1 MLQATEYVQASRMVS
16 MSPSQTMQLPRLQ
29 DVNLEPLWD
38 DEIDHRLAMRHSL
51 LFSVVDG
58 EKSAVVEEQALAEA
72 LNYLS
77 KLNLNYRLYLV
88 DPDSFDRLKNKFME
102 IQTGSDFD
110 EISTTSDEL
119 IEAESDLLEF
129 IQNSQDLLSNEASAP
144 IIKLVNSL
152 FFQAIKKGASDIHI
166 ESGEYKGEVRLRIEG
181 ALKKHL
187 DLDKSIISLAI
198 NRVKVISNLDISEKR
213 LPQDGRTQISIAGK
227 TLDVRV
233 SVLPTYYGER
243 VVMRIL
249 MQSESIPSLEEL
261 GFKSELTNHFYK
273 LLNHSHGMILVTGP
287 TGSGKST
294 TLHSFLQHI
303 ATPDKNIITVEDPVE
318 YSAGNINQIQ
328 VNSKVG
334 LTFASG
340 LRSIL
345 RQDPDVIMV
354 GEIRDSETAEI
365 ALQSALTGH
374 LLLSTL
380 HTNDAT
386 SSLTRL
392 MDMGIADYLLSSTI
406 LGVLAQRLV
415 RKLCPECKKR
425 STIQPIVVR
434 ELNLPDEGEYYA
446 AEGCKACDFTGYRG
460 RQAVG
465 ELFILDDEVKEM
477 LKKGLND
484 HEIRESMKKRGMK
497 TVSDKLKD
505 MMIDGTTSYEEALRV
520 GLMDG

>member
-1 MLQATEYVQASRMVS
+1 
-16 MSPSQTMQLPRLQ
+16 MQIPQLK

-38 DEIDHRLAMRHSL
+38 EEIDHKLAMRHSL
-51 LFSVVDG
+51 LFSVVKD
-58 EKSAVVEEQALAEA
+58 EKSAIVEAQTLAEA

-88 DPDSFDRLKNKFME
+88 DEESFDRLKNKFQE

-110 EISTTSDEL
+110 DMSAASDEL
-119 IEAESDLLEF
+119 IEVESDLLEF
-129 IQNSQDLLSNEASAP
+129 IQNSQDLLSSEASAP

-166 ESGEYKGEVRLRIEG
+166 ETGEYKGEVRLRIDG

-187 DLDKSIISLAI
+187 DLEKNIITLAV

-213 LPQDGRTQISIAGK
+213 VPQDGRTQISIAGK

-261 GFKSELTNHFYK
+261 GFKEGLTNHFYK
-273 LLNHSHGMILVTGP
+273 LLNHAHGMILVTGP

-303 ATPDKNIITVEDPVE
+303 ATPDKNVITVEDPVE
-318 YSAGNINQIQ
+318 YSADNINQIQ

-354 GEIRDSETAEI
+354 GEIRDNETAEI

-415 RKLCPECKKR
+415 RKLCTECKKKTVL
-425 STIQPIVVR
+425 SPVIME
-434 ELNLPDEGEYYA
+434 ELALPVHGAYYTS
-446 AEGCKACDFTGYRG
+446 EGCKTCDFTGYRG

-465 ELFILDDEVKEM
+465 ELFVIDDEVKEM
-477 LKKGLND
+477 LKEGLND
-484 HEIRESMKKRGMK
+484 HEIRELMKKRGMQ
-497 TVSDKLKD
+497 TISDELKE
-505 MMIDGTTSYEEALRV
+505 MMIEGVTSYEEALRV
-520 GLMDG
+520 GLMDR

>member
-1 MLQATEYVQASRMVS
+1 
-16 MSPSQTMQLPRLQ
+16 MQIPKLN
-29 DVNLEPLWD
+29 DVNLEPYWD
-38 DEIDHRLAMRHSL
+38 EAIDHKLAIRHSL
-51 LFSVVDG
+51 LFSVVDD
-58 EKSAVVEEQALAEA
+58 EKSAIVEEGSLAEA

-77 KLNLNYRLYLV
+77 KLNLDYRLYLV
-88 DPDSFDRLKNKFME
+88 DKDSFDRLKNKFLE
-102 IQTGSDFD
+102 IQTGSDF
-110 EISTTSDEL
+110 EEMSAASDEL
-119 IEAESDLLEF
+119 IEVESDLLEF

-166 ESGEYKGEVRLRIEG
+166 ETGEYKGEVRLRIDG

-213 LPQDGRTQISIAGK
+213 IPQDGRTQISIAGK

-249 MQSESIPSLEEL
+249 MQSESIPSLVEL
-261 GFKSELTNHFYK
+261 GFKEELTNHFYK

-318 YSAGNINQIQ
+318 YSAENINQIQ
-328 VNSKVG
+328 VNAKVG

-354 GEIRDSETAEI
+354 GEIRDGETAEI

-392 MDMGIADYLLSSTI
+392 MDMGIADYLLSSTL

-415 RKLCPECKKR
+415 RQLCTTCKKR
-425 STIQPIVVR
+425 TVLAPAMME
-434 ELNLPDEGEYYA
+434 ELNLPLDGTYYA
-446 AEGCKACDFTGYRG
+446 AEGCKVCDFTGYKG

-465 ELFILDDEVKEM
+465 ELFVVDDEVKDM

-484 HEIRESMKKRGMK
+484 HEIRESMKKRGMQ
-497 TVSDKLKD
+497 TISDKLKE
-505 MMIDGTTSYEEALRV
+505 MMADGDTSYEEALRV
-520 GLMDG
+520 GLMDR

>member
-1 MLQATEYVQASRMVS
+1 MNIK
-16 MSPSQTMQLPRLQ
+16 QLV
-29 DVNLEPLWD
+29 DVDLEPLWRED
-38 DEIDHRLAMRHSL
+38 IDHKLAIRHSL
-51 LFSVVDG
+51 LFSMVDG
-58 EKSAVVEEQALAEA
+58 VETAIIENSSIAEA
-72 LNYLS
+72 LNHFS
-77 KLNLNYRLYLV
+77 KLKLSYQLCMV
-88 DPDSFDRLKNKFME
+88 DIESFDRLKNKFLE
-102 IQTGSDFD
+102 IQSGSDFD
-110 EISTTSDEL
+110 DISATSEEL
-119 IEAESDLLEF
+119 IEVESDLLAF
-129 IQNSQDLLSNEASAP
+129 IQNAQDLLSSEESAP

-166 ESGEYKGEVRLRIEG
+166 EIGERKGEVRLRIDG
-181 ALKKHL
+181 ALKKHI
-187 DLDKSIISLAI
+187 DLEKNIIALVV
-198 NRVKVISNLDISEKR
+198 NRIKVISNLDISEKR
-213 LPQDGRTQISIAGK
+213 IPQDGRTQITIAGK
-227 TLDVRV
+227 TLDVRI
-233 SVLPTYYGER
+233 SILPTYYGER

-249 MQSESIPSLEEL
+249 MQSENIPTLAEL
-261 GFKSELTNHFYK
+261 GFKKELTDQFYR

-318 YSAGNINQIQ
+318 YNAENINQIQ

-334 LTFASG
+334 LTFSSG

-392 MDMGIADYLLSSTI
+392 MDMGIADYLLSSAL
-406 LGVLAQRLV
+406 LGVLAQRLT
-415 RKLCPECKKR
+415 RQLCKSCKEPKPL
-425 STIQPIVVR
+425 SPMVIE
-434 ELNLPDEGEYYA
+434 ELNISIEKTYYGA
-446 AEGCKACDFTGYRG
+446 VGCKECDFTGYKG

-465 ELFILDDEVKEM
+465 ELFVLDDEVKEM

-484 HEIRESMKKRGMK
+484 HEIRELMKRRGMS
-497 TVSDKLKD
+497 TISDKLIG
-505 MMIDGTTSYEEALRV
+505 MMEAGDTSYEEALRV
-520 GLMDG
+520 GLMER